1 VMPEPEPEPS
11 MPTSA
16 DPRAPGRGFTSVF
29 HHPAV
34 VDYHQRLRQEVM
46 RHVVHQ
52 QREAVFLERLNRLKA
67 GAVVGAGAGQMP
79 LSTGELGGAATGAA
93 AAEQTVATAAV
104 GDVISPLIGGA
115 TAAAGSALPSKSFTP
130 REGDQGVQQQ
140 RASAG
145 SAAGAA
151 YAAQREA
158 VGSAVDSLLR

>member
-1 VMPEPEPEPS
+1 

-16 DPRAPGRGFTSVF
+16 DPRVPGRGFTSVF

-67 GAVVGAGAGQMP
+67 GAVVGTGAGQTP
-79 LSTGELGGAATGAA
+79 LSTGVLGSAATTAGR
-93 AAEQTVATAAV
+93 AEQTLAPAAV
-104 GDVISPLIGGA
+104 GDAISPLIGSA
-115 TAAAGSALPSKSFTP
+115 AAAAGSVLPSKSFTP
-130 REGDQGVQQQ
+130 REGDQDAQHQGD
-140 RASAG
+140 RTG